1 MRPSLERLS
10 VLAPPVAV
18 IAATLA
24 GWWLLVELFEIPPY
38 LLPAPGSVLEAV
50 WTERDRLAWGM
61 LGTAIGASTGF
72 AIAAAAGVAIGSVLG
87 LSRFLERGF
96 YPLTLLL
103 QMVPLVAL
111 APILVV
117 WLGYGQR
124 AVIASSA
131 IVALFPVIANT
142 LGGMRS
148 VERELEELFTLY
160 RASAVSRW
168 WRLRLPASLPSIV
181 TGLRIAAG
189 LAVIGAI
196 VGEFVSAYAGDRAP
210 LGMVIV
216 SAMKEYRTDLMFG
229 AIGLAAIVG
238 FALFGIVNLGGWLL
252 LRRWHASARS
262 SSD

>member
-1 MRPSLERLS
+1 VRRAVPRIA
-10 VLAPPVAV
+10 VAGPPIAV
-18 IAATLA
+18 VAATVLL
-24 GWWLLVELFEIPPY
+24 WWLAVRAFEIPEY
-38 LLPAPGSVLEAV
+38 LLPTPGAVLEAV
-50 WTERDRLAWGM
+50 WVERDRLAWGM
-61 LGTAIGASTGF
+61 LATAIGASGGF
-72 AIAAAAGVAIGSVLG
+72 AIAAALGIAIGSILG

-124 AVIASSA
+124 AVVASAA

-148 VERELEELFTLY
+148 VDRDLEELFSLH
-160 RASAVSRW
+160 RAGLASRW

-216 SAMKEYRTDLMFG
+216 SAMREYRTDLMFG

-238 FALFGIVNLGGWLL
+238 FALFGIVNFGGWLL

>member
-1 MRPSLERLS
+1 MRPRLRRLM
-10 VLAPPVAV
+10 VVVPPTAV
-18 IAATLA
+18 IAGSIAA
-24 GWWLLVELFEIPPY
+24 WWLAVRVFDIPPY
-38 LLPAPGSVLEAV
+38 LLPGPGAVLDAV
-50 WTERDRLAWGM
+50 WSDRERLAWAM
-61 LGTAIGASTGF
+61 LGTAIGASSGF
-72 AIAAAAGVAIGSVLG
+72 LLAAAVGVAIGSLLG

-124 AVIASSA
+124 AVIAAAA

-148 VERELEELFTLY
+148 VDRDLEELFTLC
-160 RASAVSRW
+160 RAGTFSRW
-168 WRLRLPASLPSIV
+168 WRLRLPAAVPSIV

-252 LRRWHASARS
+252 LRRWHASAG
-262 SSD
+262 DAP

>member
-1 MRPSLERLS
+1 MRPWLRRLM
-10 VLAPPVAV
+10 VVVPPTAV
-18 IAATLA
+18 IAGSIAA
-24 GWWLLVELFEIPPY
+24 WWLAVRVFDIPPY
-38 LLPAPGSVLEAV
+38 LLPGPGAVLDAV
-50 WTERDRLAWGM
+50 WSDRERLAWAM
-61 LGTAIGASTGF
+61 LGTAIGASSGF
-72 AIAAAAGVAIGSVLG
+72 LLAAAVGVAIGSLLG

-124 AVIASSA
+124 AVIAAAA

-148 VERELEELFTLY
+148 VDRDLEELFTLC
-160 RASAVSRW
+160 RAGTFSRW
-168 WRLRLPASLPSIV
+168 WRLRLPAAVPSIV

-252 LRRWHASARS
+252 LRRWHASAG
-262 SSD
+262 DAP

>member
-1 MRPSLERLS
+1 MSSGLARLA
-10 VLAPPVAV
+10 VAIPPVAV
-18 IAATLA
+18 VVAAIAI
-24 GWWLLVELFEIPPY
+24 WWLAVRVFDIPQY
-38 LLPAPGSVLEAV
+38 LLPAPGAVLEAV
-50 WTERDRLAWGM
+50 WSDRERLAWAM
-61 LGTAIGASTGF
+61 LGTAIGASSGF
-72 AIAAAAGVAIGSVLG
+72 LLAAVLGVAIGSVLG

-124 AVIASSA
+124 AVIAAAA

-148 VERELEELFTLY
+148 VDRDLEELFTLC
-160 RASAVSRW
+160 RAGTLSRW
-168 WRLRLPASLPSIV
+168 WRLRLPAAVPSIV

-252 LRRWHASARS
+252 LRRWHTSAG
-262 SSD
+262 DAG

>member
-1 MRPSLERLS
+1 MSSRLRRVVV
-10 VLAPPVAV
+10 VLPPVAV
-18 IAATLA
+18 IAAMVLL
-24 GWWLLVELFEIPPY
+24 WWGAVEAFEIPAY
-38 LLPAPGSVLEAV
+38 LLPAPGAVLEAV
-50 WTERDRLAWGM
+50 WNERERLAWGM
-61 LGTAIGASTGF
+61 LATTIGACGGF
-72 AIAAAAGVAIGSVLG
+72 AIAAVAGVAVGSVLG

-117 WLGYGQR
+117 WLGYGQP
-124 AVIASSA
+124 AVIASAA

-148 VERELEELFTLY
+148 VDRDLEELFDLHH
-160 RASAVSRW
+160 AGSVSRW

-196 VGEFVSAYAGDRAP
+196 VGEFVSAYTGDRAP

-216 SAMKEYRTDLMFG
+216 SAMREYRTDLMFG
-229 AIGLAAIVG
+229 SIGLAAIVG
-238 FALFGIVNLGGWLL
+238 FVLFGIVNLGGWLL
-252 LRRWHASARS
+252 LRRWHASAHS
-262 SSD
+262 VG